1 MRYYYHPSSP
11 NCRKCTT
18 LLDLLGIAAE
28 RHIVDLPQGEQLQP
42 AFLAINPNGK
52 VPALV
57 DGERAIWESNAIIIH
72 LAENAGSDL
81 WPADERRLEIL
92 KWMFWEQGH
101 LMYAAG
107 IPFFERVLKAAIGLG
122 PADEKRVAEA
132 LSSFRR
138 LSKVLDGQLASR
150 SFLVGDA
157 LTLADLA
164 VASNFSYAELGGL
177 PVSEFANVTRWL
189 AELDKIPAWRHSA
202 PPPFGG

>member
-1 MRYYYHPSSP
+1 MRYYYHPGSP
-11 NCRKCTT
+11 NCRKVTAV
-18 LLDLLGIAAE
+18 LDLLEVDAE
-28 RHIVDLPQGEQLQP
+28 RHIVDLPRGEHLQP

-57 DGERAIWESNAIIIH
+57 DGEWTIWESNAIIIH

-81 WPADERRLEIL
+81 WPAGERRLDIL
-92 KWMFWEQGH
+92 KWMFWEQAH

-107 IPFFERVLKAAIGLG
+107 VPFFQRVLKPVLGLG
-122 PADEKRVAEA
+122 PADEQRVAEA
-132 LSSFRR
+132 LASFRR
-138 LSKVLDGQLASR
+138 LAKVLDGQLASR

-177 PVSEFANVTRWL
+177 PVGEFGNVTRWL
-189 AELDKIPAWRHSA
+189 AELDKIPAWRRNA
-202 PPPFGG
+202 PPAFGG

>member
-18 LLDLLGIAAE
+18 LLDLLGIDAE
-28 RHIVDLPQGEQLQP
+28 RHIVDLSRGEQLQP

-107 IPFFERVLKAAIGLG
+107 IPFFERVLKPAIGLG

-132 LSSFRR
+132 LASFRR
-138 LSKVLDGQLASR
+138 LSTVLDAQLASR
-150 SFLVGDA
+150 SFLVADA

-177 PVSEFANVTRWL
+177 PVGEFENVTRWL
-189 AELDKIPAWRHSA
+189 AELDKIPAWRHNA
-202 PPPFGG
+202 PPAFGG